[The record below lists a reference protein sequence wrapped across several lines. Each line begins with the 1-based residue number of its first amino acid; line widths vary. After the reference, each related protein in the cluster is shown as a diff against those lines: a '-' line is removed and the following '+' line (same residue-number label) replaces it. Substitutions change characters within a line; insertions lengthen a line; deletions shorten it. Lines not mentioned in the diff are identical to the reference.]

1 MTESAQV
8 IINRNVHYVTYRQ
21 GHHSLHS
28 GYDRI
33 TQYTDRIIEAESLP
47 RGLIRDRIMW
57 RIADG
62 VIAYDRKA
70 LATELKTAGC
80 MLKNRGGIYHILY
93 GENTYHY
100 LGFLNNLRRN
110 RLVATFH
117 LPPDPFR
124 QVVRT
129 DWHIRQLSA
138 VVCVGQ
144 TQLEFFADFL
154 GQERVF
160 FVPHGVDTEYF
171 SPPASFAERSSNLC
185 LFVGSYLRDFPTL
198 RGVIELVTFQRP
210 EIQFIVVTSPGN
222 FERIGFHPNLT
233 LRTGITESELLSLYR
248 LAAVMVMPMQDAT
261 ANNAVLE
268 GMACGLPVV
277 VTDVGSIRDYL
288 NPACAVMVLAHDS
301 RTMAQE
307 VLDVLDDAVRRQ
319 AMSEQA
325 RQEALKFSWP
335 EVIRKLQSVYE
346 AIA

>member
-1 MTESAQV
+1 M
-8 IINRNVHYVTYRQ
+8 INPNVCFITYRQ
-21 GHHSLHS
+21 GHHSPHS

-33 TQYTDRIIEAESLP
+33 TQYADRIIEAEPLP
-47 RGLIRDRIMW
+47 RSLVRDRIMW

-62 VIAYDRKA
+62 VIAYDRQS
-70 LATELKTAGC
+70 LATELKAAVS
-80 MLKNRGGIYHILY
+80 MLKGHRRIYHVLY

-100 LGFLNNLRRN
+100 LGLLNNSRQN

-117 LPPDPFR
+117 LPPDAFR
-124 QVVRT
+124 KVVRT
-129 DWHIRQLSA
+129 EWHIQQLSA

-144 TQLEFFADFL
+144 TQLEFFAGILD
-154 GQERVF
+154 QERVF

-171 SPPASFAERSSNLC
+171 SPPVMFAERGSNLC

-210 EIQFIVVTSPGN
+210 ETEFIVVTSPDN
-222 FERIGFHPNLT
+222 FERIGVHPNLT

-248 LAAVMVMPMQDAT
+248 RAAVMVMPMQDAT
-261 ANNAVLE
+261 ANNAILE

-277 VTDVGSIRDYL
+277 ATDVGAIRDYL
-288 NPACAVMVLAHDS
+288 TPACAVLVPAHDS

-307 VLDVLDDAVRRQ
+307 VLNLLDDNVRRQ
-319 AMSEQA
+319 HISEQV
-325 RQEALKFSWP
+325 RREALRFSWP
-335 EVIRKLQSVYE
+335 EVVRRLHSVYE